1 VSKLIEG
8 LRIAITSIFINKMR
22 AGLTMLGIII
32 GVAAV
37 ISLISLGRGVQKYVA
52 DQFQAVGANLL
63 VVNSARPQSTE
74 RTRIDPL
81 TDADVE
87 ALLDNNVAPSIED
100 IAPQFNA
107 TVTIT
112 TGAESMR
119 TGLRGVTVNHTR
131 VRNWEPE
138 SGQFITQQHI
148 DEQARVAVIGP
159 QVVEEL
165 WDDTYD
171 PVGEIVRINNQTY
184 NIIGVMES
192 RDDPGNND
200 DAAILVPIT
209 TAQSRLSDG
218 RVRGGMR
225 VDVLYVR
232 AWDTETSYTAEEEID
247 RYLYETHDIEAEDQK
262 DYNITNLG
270 AQLEIAGTI
279 TAMLTVF
286 LGMVAGVSLLVG
298 GIGIMN
304 IMLVTVTERTQE
316 IGLRKAVGA
325 EPSDILWQFLFES
338 TVLSLIGGVIGI
350 LIGWAFAEAG
360 TSLVSALTL
369 TVDVDAVIVAT
380 AVSAMVGIGFG
391 LFPAWRAAR
400 MHPIDALSHE

>member
-338 TVLSLIGGVIGI
+338 TVLSLIGG
-350 LIGWAFAEAG
+350 LSAF
-360 TSLVSALTL
+360 
-369 TVDVDAVIVAT
+369 
-380 AVSAMVGIGFG
+380 
-391 LFPAWRAAR
+391 
-400 MHPIDALSHE
+400 